1 MSNPNDTNSDKP
13 LNVNDLSIDTRTSL
27 AYNPSSIGV
36 QVFSSESSSH
46 IIPIRN
52 SEGVAVSYFEETE
65 KKNDEH
71 YVVRIEINEPN
82 SPQTLYKTLIYD
94 TQDEADNAVDAMIE
108 YINGTN
114 KYTMVEFDQSY
125 MFYSKV
131 HGARHFGIFCHKNK
145 NWQNNELTSEI
156 DTIMNH

>member
-1 MSNPNDTNSDKP
+1 MNNNPNDTNSTEP
-13 LNVNDLSIDTRTSL
+13 LKHTDLSIDTRASL
-27 AYNPSSIGV
+27 AYNPPSGV

-46 IIPIRN
+46 IIPIR
-52 SEGVAVSYFEETE
+52 SSDGSVTSYLDDT
-65 KKNDEH
+65 KKKTDEH
-71 YVVRIEINEPN
+71 YVVRIEIKEPN
-82 SPQTLYKTLIYD
+82 EPQTLYKTLIYD

-114 KYTMVEFDQSY
+114 KYNMVEFDQSY

-131 HGARHFGIFCHKNK
+131 PGTRHFGIFCHKNK